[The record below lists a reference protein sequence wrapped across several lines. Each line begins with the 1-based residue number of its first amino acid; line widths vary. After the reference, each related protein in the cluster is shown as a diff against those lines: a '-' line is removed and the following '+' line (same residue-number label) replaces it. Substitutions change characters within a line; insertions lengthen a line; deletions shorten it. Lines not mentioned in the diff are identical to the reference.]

1 MWLEAAEAVAG
12 LVTEEDDLGK
22 GAVYPRMAK
31 IREVSAM
38 AAARV
43 AMKCHEMGV
52 ASIPGKPPKLVEA
65 KSSRTPSG

>member
-1 MWLEAAEAVAG
+1 M
-12 LVTEEDDLGK
+12 VTEDDLGK

-38 AAARV
+38 VAARV

-52 ASIPGKPPKLVEA
+52 ASIPGKPPSSA
-65 KSSRTPSG
+65 KMLTDAKRLMYNPAYRCYM